1 MPSITAIWV
10 WLGIMVC
17 IAQSAL
23 FAGLNLAIFSLSQ
36 LRLQLEA
43 DGGNADAARVL
54 DLRKDSNQVL
64 ATVIWGNVS
73 TNVLLTLMS
82 GSVLTGL
89 GAFFFSA
96 IVITLLGE
104 IIPQAYFSRNALRM
118 TTRFMPFLSFYHA
131 TLFPIAKPT
140 AMLLNWWLGIEGIA
154 YLREREVRSL
164 IVRSAASGGDIGA
177 LEAIGARNFF
187 DLDDVPVSE
196 EGEPVHAQSIISLP
210 LENSRCVLPKF
221 HRSPDDP
228 FLKQVDASGMK
239 WVIVT
244 DLGGEPVFVLDS
256 HHFLRDALFDQL
268 ENDAAAYWHR
278 PIIVRDMQTK
288 LGEVI
293 GRMRVAPQR
302 PGDDVID
309 DDLILVWGV
318 QKRIITGADLL
329 GRLLRDIVS
338 VDSKTA
344 HERSVTCPPIGGLG
358 GDRVDRARGVPPCGA
373 LAHALRPIPP
383 EARRSA
389 GFDPHCARRQR
400 VTGVVVGFFGD

>member
-1 MPSITAIWV
+1 MSSIPAFWT
-10 WLGIMVC
+10 WLGIVAC
-17 IAQSAL
+17 VTQSAL

-54 DLRKDSNQVL
+54 DLRRNSNPVL

-73 TNVLLTLMS
+73 TNVLLTLLS
-82 GSVLTGL
+82 DSVLAGL
-89 GAFFFSA
+89 SAFFFSA

-118 TTRFMPFLSFYHA
+118 TARFLPFLNFYRA
-131 TLFPIAKPT
+131 ALFPLAKPT
-140 AMLLNWWLGIEGIA
+140 AMLLDWWLGIEGIP

-164 IVRSAASGGDIGA
+164 VLRSAASGGDIGR

-187 DLDDVPVSE
+187 DLDDVAVTE
-196 EGEPVHAQSIISLP
+196 EGEPVHPQSIISLP
-210 LENSRCVLPKF
+210 LAKGRCLLPKF
-221 HRSPDDP
+221 ARSPDDP
-228 FLKQVDASGMK
+228 FLRRVDASGMK

-244 DLGGEPVFVLDS
+244 DPGGEPVFVLDS
-256 HHFLRDALFDQL
+256 DHFLRDALFDQL
-268 ENDAAAYWHR
+268 ENDPTGYWHR

-293 GRMRVAPQR
+293 GRMRVAPER

-309 DDLILVWGV
+309 NDLILVWGA

-329 GRLLRDIVS
+329 GRLLRDIVT
-338 VDSKTA
+338 VDAGQGTPA
-344 HERSVTCPPIGGLG
+344 TNE
-358 GDRVDRARGVPPCGA
+358 
-373 LAHALRPIPP
+373 
-383 EARRSA
+383 SA
-389 GFDPHCARRQR
+389 KIAGR
-400 VTGVVVGFFGD
+400 